1 MCASASVDLWSELGL
16 FGVSMCHPIPY
27 YNRIVKSLQIVES
40 ATGELENT
48 GGDER
53 RGLGSG

>member
-1 MCASASVDLWSELGL
+1 MSASASVDLWSELRL
-16 FGVSMCHPIPY
+16 FGVSMWHPIPY
-27 YNRIVKSLQIVES
+27 YNRIVKSLQIVNLQ
-40 ATGELENT
+40 LENT